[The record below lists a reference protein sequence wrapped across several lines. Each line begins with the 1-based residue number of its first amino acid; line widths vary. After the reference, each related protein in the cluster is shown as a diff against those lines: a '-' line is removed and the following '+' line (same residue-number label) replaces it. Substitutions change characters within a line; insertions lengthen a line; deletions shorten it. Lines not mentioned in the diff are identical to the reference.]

1 MTVRAIVAVAAVAGV
16 VTLLG
21 ACAPSVREP
30 TPGDGAALP
39 PDFPAAAYR
48 DAIRRGERVYRIDT
62 AGSLVVIEVRR
73 EGSLAHLGHDH
84 MVASRDLEG
93 YVLPD
98 EGRADL
104 AIPLARLTVDEPD
117 LRAEAG
123 LDTQPSSADVD
134 ATRRNMLT
142 RVLAIDR
149 HPFATIRV
157 ARSEPRSDRI
167 EVAITLHGATR
178 RFEVPV
184 RIEAE
189 GDGIVASGRLSFDQS
204 AFGIVPYSILGG
216 AIAVRDRVD
225 LRYRIRAVAVAH
237 PG

>member
-1 MTVRAIVAVAAVAGV
+1 MTIRAIVTAAGVAGV

-21 ACAPSVREP
+21 ACVPSVREAA
-30 TPGDGAALP
+30 PGHDAVLP
-39 PDFPAAAYR
+39 PDFPIAAYR
-48 DAIRRGERVYRIDT
+48 DAARRGERVYRIDT

-84 MVASRDLEG
+84 VVASRDLAG
-93 YVLPD
+93 YVLPG

-104 AIPLARLTVDEPD
+104 AIPLGRLTVDEPV

-123 LDTQPSSADVD
+123 FDTQPSSADVD
-134 ATRRNMLT
+134 ATRHNMLT
-142 RVLAIDR
+142 RVLEIDR
-149 HPFATIRV
+149 HPFATVRV

-184 RIEAE
+184 RVEAD
-189 GDGIVASGRLSFDQS
+189 GDGIVVSGRFSFEQS
-204 AFGIVPYSILGG
+204 AFGIVPFAILGG
-216 AIAVRDRVD
+216 AIAVRDRLD
-225 LRYRIRAVAVAH
+225 LRYRVRAVAVAN